1 MKLAERIKRL
11 GTENAFTTLAKIN
24 KLRAE
29 GKDIIS
35 FSIGEPDFDTPR
47 NIIDKCHEALE
58 KGMTHYTGS
67 QGMPEF
73 RKAVAGYISRT
84 RGIPVLPEEV
94 VAVPG
99 GKPIIFHSILACVDE
114 GDEVLYPNPGY
125 PIYESVINF
134 VGAKA
139 VPYPILEDRSFSV
152 DVDMIEKL
160 ITPKTTFMVINSP
173 HNPTG
178 GSIPMEDLEKI
189 AKLCIKHDIIV
200 LSDEIYSRLIFG
212 GGEHASIASLPGMKE
227 RTIILDGMSKTYA
240 MTGWR
245 LGYGVMPVKIAEAVT
260 QLVTNDESC
269 TTTFV
274 QVAGIE
280 ALEGSQKGADD
291 MKEVFAKRREIIVEE
306 LRKVPGF
313 TCHMPKGA
321 FYVFPNV
328 TEACR
333 KLGFADAKELAD
345 KLLYEAGVAVLARTA
360 FGRKNDDEDQEYIR
374 LSYATSTEN
383 IMKGVARIRE
393 YISARI

>member
-24 KLRAE
+24 KLREE

-47 NIIDKCHEALE
+47 NIVDKCHEALD

-73 RKAVAGYISRT
+73 RRAVASYVSRT
-84 RGIPVLPEEV
+84 RGIPVVPEEV

-134 VGAKA
+134 AGAKA
-139 VPYPILEDRSFSV
+139 VPYPILEEKGFSV

-178 GSIPMEDLEKI
+178 GSIPMADLERI
-189 AKLCIKHDIIV
+189 AKLCIKHDITV
-200 LSDEIYSRLIFG
+200 LSDEIYSRLIFN
-212 GGEHASIASLPGMKE
+212 GEHASIASVPGMKE

-245 LGYGVMPVKIAEAVT
+245 LGYGVMPLAIAEAVT

-274 QVAGIE
+274 QIAGIE

-333 KLGFADAKELAD
+333 KLGFKDAKELAD

-360 FGRKNDDEDQEYIR
+360 FGKKYEDEEEEYIR

-393 YISARI
+393 YIAARM

>member
-47 NIIDKCHEALE
+47 NIVDKCHEALD

-73 RKAVAGYISRT
+73 RRAVASYVSRT
-84 RGIPVLPEEV
+84 RGIPVVPEEV

-134 VGAKA
+134 AGAKA
-139 VPYPILEDRSFSV
+139 VPYPILEEKGFSV

-178 GSIPMEDLEKI
+178 GSIPMADLERI
-189 AKLCIKHDIIV
+189 AKLCIKHDITV
-200 LSDEIYSRLIFG
+200 LSDEIYSRLIFN
-212 GGEHASIASLPGMKE
+212 GEHASIASVPGMKE

-245 LGYGVMPVKIAEAVT
+245 LGYGVMPLAIAEAVT

-274 QVAGIE
+274 QIAGIE

-333 KLGFADAKELAD
+333 KLGFKDAKELAD

-360 FGRKNDDEDQEYIR
+360 FGKKYEDEEEEYIR

-393 YISARI
+393 YISSRM

>member
-47 NIIDKCHEALE
+47 NIIDKCHEALD

-73 RKAVAGYISRT
+73 RRAVASYVSRT
-84 RGIPVLPEEV
+84 RGIPVVPEEV

-99 GKPIIFHSILACVDE
+99 GKPIIFHSILACVEE

-134 VGAKA
+134 AGAKA
-139 VPYPILEDRSFSV
+139 VPYPILEEKGFSV

-178 GSIPMEDLEKI
+178 GSIPMADLERI
-189 AKLCIKHDIIV
+189 AKLCIKHDITV
-200 LSDEIYSRLIFG
+200 LSDEIYSRLIFN
-212 GGEHASIASLPGMKE
+212 GEHASIASVPGMKE

-245 LGYGVMPVKIAEAVT
+245 LGYGVMPIAIAEAVT

-274 QVAGIE
+274 QIAGIE

-333 KLGFADAKELAD
+333 KLGFKDAKELAD

-360 FGRKNDDEDQEYIR
+360 FGKKYEDEEEEYIR

-393 YISARI
+393 YISSRL

>member
-47 NIIDKCHEALE
+47 NIIDKCHEALD

-73 RKAVAGYISRT
+73 RRAVAGYISKT

-134 VGAKA
+134 AGAKA
-139 VPYPILEDRSFSV
+139 VPYPILEEKGFSV

-178 GSIPMEDLEKI
+178 GSIPMADLERI
-189 AKLCIKHDIIV
+189 AKLCIKHDITV

-212 GGEHASIASLPGMKE
+212 GEHASIASVPGMKE

-245 LGYGVMPVKIAEAVT
+245 LGYGVMPLNIAEAVT

-274 QVAGIE
+274 QIAGIE

-328 TEACR
+328 TEACK
-333 KLGFADAKELAD
+333 KLGFKDAKELAD

-360 FGRKNDDEDQEYIR
+360 FGKKYDDEHQEYIR

-393 YISARI
+393 YIAARI

>member
-1 MKLAERIKRL
+1 MKIAKRMQRL
-11 GTENAFTTLAKIN
+11 GTENAFTVLAKVN

-29 GKDIIS
+29 GHDIIS

-47 NIIDKCHEALE
+47 NIIDKCHEALD

-67 QGMPEF
+67 QGLPDF
-73 RKAVAGYISRT
+73 RKAVAEYISRT
-84 RGIPVLPEEV
+84 RGISVVPEEV

-99 GKPIIFHSILACVDE
+99 GKPIIFHSIMACVDE

-139 VPYPILEDRSFSV
+139 VPVPILEEKDFSL
-152 DVDMIEKL
+152 DVDNLEKL
-160 ITPKTTFMVINSP
+160 ITPKTTFMIINSP
-173 HNPTG
+173 QNPTG
-178 GSIPMEDLEKI
+178 GSIPKADLQKI
-189 AKLCIKHDIIV
+189 AQLCIKHDITV
-200 LSDEIYSRLIFG
+200 LSDEIYSRLIFN
-212 GGEHASIASLPGMKE
+212 GEHNSIASVPGMKE

-269 TTTFV
+269 TATFT
-274 QVAGIE
+274 QAAGIE
-280 ALEGSQKGADD
+280 ALLGSQAGADE
-291 MKEVFAKRREIIVEE
+291 MKAVFAKRRELIVNE

-313 TCHMPKGA
+313 KCHMPSGA

-333 KLGFADAKELAD
+333 MAKCKDSRELVD
-345 KLLYEAGVAVLARTA
+345 RLLLEAGVSVLPRTS
-360 FGRKNDDEDQEYIR
+360 FGVKNVGEKEEYIR

-383 IMKGVARIRE
+383 IMNGVARIRDFMK
-393 YISARI
+393 SLV

>member
-47 NIIDKCHEALE
+47 NIVDKCHEALD

-73 RKAVAGYISRT
+73 RRAVASYVSRT
-84 RGIPVLPEEV
+84 RGIPVVPEEV

-134 VGAKA
+134 AGAKA
-139 VPYPILEDRSFSV
+139 VPYPILEEKGFSV

-178 GSIPMEDLEKI
+178 GSIPMADLERI
-189 AKLCIKHDIIV
+189 AKLCIKHDITV
-200 LSDEIYSRLIFG
+200 LSDEIYSRLIFN
-212 GGEHASIASLPGMKE
+212 GEHASIASVPGMKE

-245 LGYGVMPVKIAEAVT
+245 LGYGVMPLAIAEAVT

-274 QVAGIE
+274 QIAGIE

-333 KLGFADAKELAD
+333 KLGFKDAKELAD

-360 FGRKNDDEDQEYIR
+360 FGKKYEDEEEEYIR

-393 YISARI
+393 YIASRI

>member
-47 NIIDKCHEALE
+47 NIIDKCHEALD

-73 RKAVAGYISRT
+73 RRAVASYVSRT
-84 RGIPVLPEEV
+84 RGIPVVPEEV

-134 VGAKA
+134 AGAKA
-139 VPYPILEDRSFSV
+139 VPYPILEEKGFSV
-152 DVDMIEKL
+152 DVNMIEKL
-160 ITPKTTFMVINSP
+160 ITTKTTFMVINSP

-178 GSIPMEDLEKI
+178 GSIPMADLERI
-189 AKLCIKHDIIV
+189 AKLCIKHDITV
-200 LSDEIYSRLIFG
+200 LSDEIYSRLIFN
-212 GGEHASIASLPGMKE
+212 GEHASIASVPGMKE

-245 LGYGVMPVKIAEAVT
+245 LGYGVMPLAIAEAVT

-274 QVAGIE
+274 QIAGIE

-328 TEACR
+328 TEACK
-333 KLGFADAKELAD
+333 KLGFKDAKELAD

-360 FGRKNDDEDQEYIR
+360 FGRKYDDEEQEYIR

-393 YISARI
+393 YIASRI

>member
-47 NIIDKCHEALE
+47 NIIDKCHEALD

-84 RGIPVLPEEV
+84 RGIPVVPEEV

-134 VGAKA
+134 AGAKA
-139 VPYPILEDRSFSV
+139 VPYQILEGKGFSV

-178 GSIPMEDLEKI
+178 GSIPMADLEKI
-189 AKLCIKHDIIV
+189 AKLCIKHDITV

-212 GGEHASIASLPGMKE
+212 GEHASIASVPGMKE

-245 LGYGVMPVKIAEAVT
+245 LGYGVMPLSIAEAVT

-333 KLGFADAKELAD
+333 KLGFKDAKELAD

-360 FGRKNDDEDQEYIR
+360 FGKKYDDEDQEYIR

-393 YISARI
+393 YISSRM

>member
-47 NIIDKCHEALE
+47 NIVDKCHEALD

-73 RKAVAGYISRT
+73 RRAVASYVSRT
-84 RGIPVLPEEV
+84 RGIPVVPEEV

-134 VGAKA
+134 AGAKA
-139 VPYPILEDRSFSV
+139 VPYPILEEKGFSV

-178 GSIPMEDLEKI
+178 GSIPMADLERI
-189 AKLCIKHDIIV
+189 AKLCIKHDITV
-200 LSDEIYSRLIFG
+200 LSDEIYSRLIFN
-212 GGEHASIASLPGMKE
+212 GEHASIASVPGMKE

-245 LGYGVMPVKIAEAVT
+245 LGYGVMPIAIAEAVT

-274 QVAGIE
+274 QIAGIE

-333 KLGFADAKELAD
+333 KLGFKDAKELAD

-360 FGRKNDDEDQEYIR
+360 FGKKYEDEEEEYIR

-393 YISARI
+393 YISSRM